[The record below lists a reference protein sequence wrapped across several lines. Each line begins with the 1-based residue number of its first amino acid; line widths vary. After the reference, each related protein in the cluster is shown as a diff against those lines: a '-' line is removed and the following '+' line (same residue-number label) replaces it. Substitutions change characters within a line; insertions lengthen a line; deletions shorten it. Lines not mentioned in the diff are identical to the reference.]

1 MPSPPRSS
9 PGSAPCR
16 LEWRPSRWQCGAQ
29 LLVAALAPWALCSSD
44 LPAELHWP
52 ASLLA
57 LMLGGGQAWRY
68 RRTPAQR
75 IVILP
80 GEASARVDGQTV
92 EDLQLSDRGVLLQL
106 AWRRQGRRHWR
117 LFWPDTLPPALRRE
131 LRLAVRA
138 HCISRSRPAVA
149 P

>member
-29 LLVAALAPWALCSSD
+29 LLMTALAPWALYRTAVPD
-44 LPAELHWP
+44 GWHGPA
-52 ASLLA
+52 AVLA
-57 LMLGGGQAWRY
+57 VAWGLAQAWRY
-68 RRTPAQR
+68 WHAPTRSIVIPPYDAPAQ
-75 IVILP
+75 
-80 GEASARVDGQTV
+80 VDGEPVQ
-92 EDLQLSDRGVLLQL
+92 DLQLSDRGVLLQV
-106 AWRRQGRRHWR
+106 AWRCRGRRHWR
-117 LFWPDTLPPALRRE
+117 LFWPDTLSPAQRRE

-138 HCISRSRPAVA
+138 YCISRSRPAVA

>member
-29 LLVAALAPWALCSSD
+29 LLITALAPWALCSSD
-44 LPAELHWP
+44 LAPALRWP
-52 ASLLA
+52 AALLA
-57 LMLGGGQAWRY
+57 LAVGLAQAWRY
-68 RRTPAQR
+68 WRLPAQR
-75 IVILP
+75 IVIAP
-80 GEASARVDGQTV
+80 GPDPATVDGEEV
-92 EDLQLSDRGVLLQL
+92 GALQLSDRGVLLQL
-106 AWRRQGRRHWR
+106 AWRQHGRLQRR
-117 LFWPDTLPPALRRE
+117 LFWPDTLASAQRRE

>member
-1 MPSPPRSS
+1 MPSPPHSS

-29 LLVAALAPWALCSSD
+29 LLITALAPWALHASA
-44 LPAELHWP
+44 LPGAWWWP
-52 ASLLA
+52 ASLLVVA
-57 LMLGGGQAWRY
+57 GGGLQAWRY
-68 RRTPAQR
+68 WRQPALA
-75 IVILP
+75 IVIAP
-80 GEASARVDGQTV
+80 GPAPARVAGQAV
-92 EDLQLSDRGVLLQL
+92 QDLQLSDRGVLLQL
-106 AWRRQGRRHWR
+106 GWRQGGRHRWR
-117 LFWPDTLPPALRRE
+117 LFWPDTLAPARRRE

>member
-29 LLVAALAPWALCSSD
+29 LLMTALAPWALYRTAVPD
-44 LPAELHWP
+44 GWHGPA
-52 ASLLA
+52 AVLA
-57 LMLGGGQAWRY
+57 VAWGLAQAWRY
-68 RRTPAQR
+68 WHAPTRSIVIPPDDAPAQ
-75 IVILP
+75 
-80 GEASARVDGQTV
+80 VDGEPVQ
-92 EDLQLSDRGVLLQL
+92 DLQLSDRGVLLQV
-106 AWRRQGRRHWR
+106 AWRCRGRRYWR
-117 LFWPDTLPPALRRE
+117 LFWPDTLSPAQRRE
-131 LRLAVRA
+131 LRLAVRT

>member
-29 LLVAALAPWALCSSD
+29 LLITALAPWALCSTD
-44 LPAELHWP
+44 LPAPLRWP
-52 ASLLA
+52 AAVVALLA
-57 LMLGGGQAWRY
+57 GGAQAWRY
-68 RRTPAQR
+68 WQTPAQC
-75 IVILP
+75 IVIVP
-80 GEASARVDGQTV
+80 GQGPAAVDGAEV
-92 EDLQLSDRGVLLQL
+92 SGLQLSDRGVLLQL
-106 AWRRQGRRHWR
+106 AWCQHGRVQRR
-117 LFWPDTLPPALRRE
+117 LFWPDTLTPAQRRE